1 MRWERDPSVLALQWL
16 DNKAVSMISTSTK
29 VNDKVQATRKTR
41 VAGVWD
47 PHRRVN
53 QPQVFHNYNRFMIV
67 DRSDQ
72 ILATHSVH
80 CKSMRWWKV
89 FFFFFHGIDTAVV
102 KSFTIFKE
110 YQARIKGDEGLQ
122 RPPRYDLRDFR
133 VELAP
138 DIASLPRFG
147 SLPPLP
153 FIFLCR

>member
-72 ILATHSVH
+72 ILATHPVH
-80 CKSMRWWKV
+80 RKSMRWWKV

-110 YQARIKGDEGLQ
+110 
-122 RPPRYDLRDFR
+122 
-133 VELAP
+133 
-138 DIASLPRFG
+138 
-147 SLPPLP
+147 
-153 FIFLCR
+153 